1 ISVTNGEKAQITTAK
16 MPPPRPLEFHALKW
30 GSDSAMPQQL
40 APLQLQLVECFRG
53 AKGLDVH
60 QPSGLASSS
69 LRLSHGWCCFMR

>member
-1 ISVTNGEKAQITTAK
+1 
-16 MPPPRPLEFHALKW
+16 
-30 GSDSAMPQQL
+30 
-40 APLQLQLVECFRG
+40 LQRQPIECFRG